1 MRLRTVHHR
10 PTPTPTPHGRFLPL
24 EYSRLQ
30 GAGRGKCSVSD
41 LLSNFCGSLAD
52 QIDSRKYFYKSATLV
67 REVPPLPAG
76 TFPRAPHCCVLACAV
91 LHCAP
96 LMERVSDRPARAS
109 QQMRRCL

>member
-1 MRLRTVHHR
+1 MRLCTLHHR
-10 PTPTPTPHGRFLPL
+10 AKPTPHGRFLPL

-67 REVPPLPAG
+67 REVPPARGNPW
-76 TFPRAPHCCVLACAV
+76 APHCCVLACAV

>member
-1 MRLRTVHHR
+1 MRLCTLHHR
-10 PTPTPTPHGRFLPL
+10 ATPTPHGRFLPL

-76 TFPRAPHCCVLACAV
+76 TRGLRMLCAGLCRVAWRAADGTG
-91 LHCAP
+91 
-96 LMERVSDRPARAS
+96 E
-109 QQMRRCL
+109 